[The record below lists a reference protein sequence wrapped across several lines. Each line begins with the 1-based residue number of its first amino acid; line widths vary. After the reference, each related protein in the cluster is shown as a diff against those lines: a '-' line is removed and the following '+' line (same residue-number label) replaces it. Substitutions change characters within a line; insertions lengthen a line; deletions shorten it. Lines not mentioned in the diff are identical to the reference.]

1 MEIRSQAATYSQLEP
16 VNTVPGS
23 KPQSALAG
31 SGQPSQA
38 SDVAS
43 LSSGQM
49 LSGSDVRVGLVQAL
63 QGQISS
69 GTYQVSAQNVA
80 NKVMDS
86 MVLQG

>member
-1 MEIRSQAATYSQLEP
+1 MEIRSQAATYTQLEP
-16 VNTVPGS
+16 VNTVSG
-23 KPQSALAG
+23 KAQSAPATF
-31 SGQPSQA
+31 GQPSQA

-69 GTYQVSAQNVA
+69 GTYQVPAQNVA
-80 NKVMDS
+80 SKVIDS